1 MTAGPRRLR
10 HPPMRPTL
18 RSLAPAA
25 AAALLAGCASF
36 GSMFPS
42 HEDVFTPIGPTV
54 GVARIEGKDTSWAL
68 TGPGYELTSTRRA
81 LLPSVQVAL
90 DGAAADFRAYFVGDP
105 PTVNIVALQAKRGQR
120 PDTAL
125 LARIKATG
133 AIPVFV
139 RLGDQGRG
147 MSVGQSAP
155 DLVSVAPVVRAWVSA
170 MASAPLAGSAA
181 ASTSSAGVPRWLEVS
196 IPALIG
202 GWSDADIVSAQIG
215 MHPDRIIGLRSVF
228 SGQRPATDSSAG
240 RDRRADDP
248 LNENFGRDD
257 RGNRR
262 DAPAAR
268 RNPKDIPALSGGAL
282 WDAEALSI
290 TNYLATREGRPF
302 VGSATR
308 ALTGGASMDEV
319 LAGARMVPRDIDT
332 LDRSWREWLATQ
344 AQAIRD
350 AR

>member
-1 MTAGPRRLR
+1 
-10 HPPMRPTL
+10 
-18 RSLAPAA
+18 
-25 AAALLAGCASF
+25 
-36 GSMFPS
+36 MFPS

-54 GVARIEGKDTSWAL
+54 GVARIQGKDTLWAL
-68 TGPGYELTSTRRA
+68 NGAGYELTSSKRA
-81 LLPSVQVAL
+81 LLPSVQTAL

-105 PTVNIVALQAKRGQR
+105 PAVSVVALQSKRGQR

-125 LARIKATG
+125 LARIRATG

-147 MSVGQSAP
+147 LSAGQSGP

-170 MASAPLAGSAA
+170 MASTPLAGSTA

-215 MHPDRIIGLRSVF
+215 MHPDRIISLRSVF
-228 SGQRPATDSSAG
+228 SGQRPSMDTTAG
-240 RDRRADDP
+240 RNRRADDP
-248 LNENFGRDD
+248 LNENIDRDD
-257 RGNRR
+257 RANGRGGYPAQRR
-262 DAPAAR
+262 H
-268 RNPKDIPALSGGAL
+268 PKDIPALSGGAL

-302 VGSATR
+302 IGTAAR
-308 ALTGGASMDEV
+308 ALMAGSTIDEV
-319 LAGARMVPRDIDT
+319 LAGARIVPRDVET

-350 AR
+350 SR